1 MTVKL
6 DLPPEIEAD
15 LAAQAKTRGLS
26 LEAYL
31 TQIARQQSH
40 LGVSSDITKEQWARE
55 FDAQLASFPE
65 TPVLPDEAMKR
76 ENWYSGRG

>member
-6 DLPPEIEAD
+6 DLPPEIEAE

-26 LEAYL
+26 LEAHL
-31 TQIARQQSH
+31 MQIARQQSH
-40 LGVSSDITKEQWARE
+40 LATSPELTREQWVHE
-55 FDAQLASFPE
+55 FDAHLASFPD

>member
-1 MTVKL
+1 MAVKL
-6 DLPPEIEAD
+6 DLPAEIEAE

-31 TQIARQQSH
+31 TQIARQQSQ
-40 LGVSSDITKEQWARE
+40 LETSPELTREQWVRE
-55 FDAQLASFPE
+55 FDAYLASFPE

>member
-15 LAAQAKTRGLS
+15 LAAQAKTLGVS

-31 TQIARQQSH
+31 MQIARQQSR
-40 LGVSSDITKEQWARE
+40 LVASSGLTREQWARE
-55 FDAQLASFPE
+55 FDAQIASFPE
-65 TPVLPDEAMKR
+65 TPVLSDEAMKR